1 MKLKDFI
8 FVQFTVL
15 IFSAGSIFSKY
26 ASYEPFLSFRY
37 ILFMGLEVFTLGVYA
52 ILYQQILKRMSLTT
66 AYAHK
71 GTTILWSMLLGYLF
85 FHETVTLTN
94 FIGAVVV
101 MAGIIYM
108 SIGGEANE

>member
-26 ASYEPFLSFRY
+26 ASFEPFLSFRY

-85 FHETVTLTN
+85 FHETVTPTN
-94 FIGAVVV
+94 FIGAVIV